1 MISTVFKK
9 IIQQNQ
15 WYDSLAKTN
24 SKLRFRLFLIPM
36 LIGLNL
42 DIVSVIMGG
51 PILFT
56 YLSWALMAAWRVP
69 YILYCRRTSR
79 SG

>member
-1 MISTVFKK
+1 MISAVFNK

-15 WYDSLAKTN
+15 WYDSLAVTDRTT
-24 SKLRFRLFLIPM
+24 RFRLFLIPM
-36 LIGLNL
+36 LVGFNL
-42 DIVSVIMGG
+42 DLVSIIMGG

-56 YLSWALMAAWRVP
+56 YISWVIMAAWRLP
-69 YILYCRRTSR
+69 YVVYQRRTAR

>member
-1 MISTVFKK
+1 
-9 IIQQNQ
+9 
-15 WYDSLAKTN
+15 
-24 SKLRFRLFLIPM
+24 M

>member
-1 MISTVFKK
+1 MFSAVFNK

-15 WYDSLAKTN
+15 WYDSWAKT
-24 SKLRFRLFLIPM
+24 SPVTRFRLFLIPM
-36 LIGLNL
+36 LVGFNL
-42 DIVSVIMGG
+42 DLVSVMLGG
-51 PILFT
+51 PVLFT

-69 YILYCRRTSR
+69 YIIYCRRTSR